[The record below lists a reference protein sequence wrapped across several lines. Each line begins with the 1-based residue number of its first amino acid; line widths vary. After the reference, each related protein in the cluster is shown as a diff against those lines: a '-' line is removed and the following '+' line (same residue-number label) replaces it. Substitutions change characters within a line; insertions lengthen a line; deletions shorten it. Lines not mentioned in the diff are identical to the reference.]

1 MAPATRYA
9 RSGDA
14 NIAFQVHGD
23 GPVDVLLLTGMLSNV
38 ETLWEE
44 PGLARAFDRIA
55 AFGRLILM
63 DRAGSGCPTAWTAT
77 RRSTRTSPTST
88 RCSTPRAARAPP
100 SSARPPGR
108 RRSCATRR
116 QGPSARARSC
126 STGRSPGPVRTDE
139 LPWLDTAEER
149 RQRMAPVLE
158 NWGQGVNADLLAVSV
173 AGDPGVRA
181 VVRAAWSAPRCRPG

>member
-55 AFGRLILM
+55 RFGRLILM
-63 DRAGSGCPTAWTAT
+63 DRRGVGMSDRMDRHPTFEEDVADIDAVLDAAGSASAAVFGTTT
-77 RRSTRTSPTST
+77 G
-88 RCSTPRAARAPP
+88 TPAVVRYA
-100 SSARPPGR
+100 SARPERTRALILYGAIAGAV
-108 RRSCATRR
+108 RSE
-116 QGPSARARSC
+116 
-126 STGRSPGPVRTDE
+126 E
-139 LPWLDTAEER
+139 LPWLDTPEER
-149 RQRMAPVLE
+149 RERMSGVLDR
-158 NWGQGVNADLLAVSV
+158 WC
-173 AGDPGVRA
+173 AGATFTDDDR
-181 VVRAAWSAPRCRPG
+181 